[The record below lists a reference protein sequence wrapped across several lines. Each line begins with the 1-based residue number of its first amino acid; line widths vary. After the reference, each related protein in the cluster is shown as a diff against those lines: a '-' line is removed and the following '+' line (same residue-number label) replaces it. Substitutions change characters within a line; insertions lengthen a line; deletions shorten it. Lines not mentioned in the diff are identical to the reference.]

1 MRGKGL
7 HSRFPTSHL
16 KSFDTLVIVKRTMVA
31 MILCLTLVTQF
42 AVSADARF
50 VPDIRGTKCA
60 KVGASRTVRKVPYV
74 CTKSGRSS
82 VWKAVTTAATTTAAT
97 TTAATTTTTAA
108 TTTTTAATTTTT
120 VPVSKRI
127 SLIKTLPSYD
137 FDSGWLPNIN
147 TPGFQYGHQVR
158 PVIGQSFV
166 FDRAMT
172 LESLVFLVVG
182 FTIVSDIDVY
192 YRTPEPDNHA
202 LEKSSWLQ
210 PGLENFKVPM
220 RLHLTLSKSRL
231 ATPLLNDIETTRDVV
246 QLYTQT
252 FDYVITARKPVE
264 LIFDTPVTVEPGTY
278 LATIRLE
285 ALTEWAKREIV
296 TIFVAGYHSG
306 NASRGKYDRTAE
318 SNCNY
323 TQGTDIYPNG
333 RAYKAEHVENYVDWQ
348 SSPSRTIQT
357 LLTEHR
363 TKVQECIRIGN
374 YSDIF
379 NDGDLIM
386 EWRGKWR

>member
-1 MRGKGL
+1 M
-7 HSRFPTSHL
+7 
-16 KSFDTLVIVKRTMVA
+16 KRTVVA
-31 MILCLTLVTQF
+31 MIVFLSLVAQLG
-42 AVSADARF
+42 VSADARSA
-50 VPDIRGTKCA
+50 PEIRGTKCA
-60 KVGASRTVRKVPYV
+60 TVGASRTVKKVVYS
-74 CTKSGRSS
+74 CTKSGQSS
-82 VWKAVTTAATTTAAT
+82 VWKAVTTAATTTT
-97 TTAATTTTTAA
+97 TTTTTIAATTTTT
-108 TTTTTAATTTTT
+108 TTTTIPATTTTT

-127 SLIKTLPSYD
+127 SLIKTLPSYN

-172 LESLVFLVVG
+172 LESLVFLIVG

-210 PGLENFKVPM
+210 PGLERYKVPM
-220 RLHLTLSKSRL
+220 RLHLTLSKSRT

-252 FDYVITARKPVE
+252 FDYVITAREPVE
-264 LIFDTPVTVEPGTY
+264 LVFDTPLAVEPGTY
-278 LATIRLE
+278 LVTVRLE
-285 ALTEWAKREIV
+285 ALTESVKREIV

-306 NASRGKYDRTAE
+306 NASRGKYDRSAE

-333 RAYKAEHVENYVDWQ
+333 RAYKAEHEGPYIDWQ

-363 TKVQECIRIGN
+363 TKVQECIVIGN

-379 NDGDLIM
+379 NNGDLIM
-386 EWRGKWR
+386 EWRGKFR

>member
-1 MRGKGL
+1 M
-7 HSRFPTSHL
+7 
-16 KSFDTLVIVKRTMVA
+16 KRTVVA
-31 MILCLTLVTQF
+31 MIVCLSLVSQLG
-42 AVSADARF
+42 VSADARS
-50 VPDIRGTKCA
+50 VPEIRGKKCA
-60 KVGASRTVRKVPYV
+60 KVGVSRTVKKVVYS

-82 VWKAVTTAATTTAAT
+82 VWKAVTTAATTTTTTTTTIAAT
-97 TTAATTTTTAA
+97 TTIPATTTTT
-108 TTTTTAATTTTT
+108 TTTTTT

-127 SLIKTLPSYD
+127 SLIKTLPSYN

-210 PGLENFKVPM
+210 PGLERYKVPM
-220 RLHLTLSKSRL
+220 RMHLTLSKSRT
-231 ATPLLNDIETTRDVV
+231 ATPLLNDIESTRDVV

-252 FDYVITARKPVE
+252 FDNVITAREPVE
-264 LIFDTPVTVEPGTY
+264 LVFDTPLAVEPGSY
-278 LATIRLE
+278 LVTVRLE
-285 ALTEWAKREIV
+285 ALTESVKREIV

-306 NASRGKYDRTAE
+306 NASRGKYDRSAE

-323 TQGTDIYPNG
+323 TQGADIYPNG
-333 RAYKAEHVENYVDWQ
+333 RAYKAEHVEPYVDWQ

-386 EWRGKWR
+386 EWRGTWR

>member
-1 MRGKGL
+1 M
-7 HSRFPTSHL
+7 
-16 KSFDTLVIVKRTMVA
+16 KRTVVA
-31 MILCLTLVTQF
+31 MIVCLSLVSQLG
-42 AVSADARF
+42 VSADARSA
-50 VPDIRGTKCA
+50 PEIRGTKCA
-60 KVGASRTVRKVPYV
+60 AVGASRTVKKVVYI

-82 VWKAVTTAATTTAAT
+82 VWKAVTIAT
-97 TTAATTTTTAA
+97 
-108 TTTTTAATTTTT
+108 TTTTT

-127 SLIKTLPSYD
+127 SLIKTLPSYN

-172 LESLVFLVVG
+172 LESLVFIVVG
-182 FTIVSDIDVY
+182 FTIVPDIDIY

-210 PGLENFKVPM
+210 PGLERYKVPM
-220 RLHLTLSKSRL
+220 RLHLTLSKSRT

-252 FDYVITARKPVE
+252 FDYVITAREPVE
-264 LIFDTPVTVEPGTY
+264 LVFDTPLAVEPGTY
-278 LATIRLE
+278 LVTVRLE
-285 ALTEWAKREIV
+285 ALTESVKREIV

-306 NASRGKYDRTAE
+306 NASRGKYDRSAE

-333 RAYKAEHVENYVDWQ
+333 HAYKAEHVEPYVDWQ
-348 SSPSRTIQT
+348 SSPSRTLQT

-379 NDGDLIM
+379 NNGDLIM
-386 EWRGKWR
+386 EWRGKFR